1 MSRDLK
7 KVKTFDLLIEASN
20 LLNETSIR
28 IDLEREQRDCI
39 VNFLD
44 EIGGMIRTIENAE
57 IELTESLETQDRGDG
72 QRWLS
77 ENNKPQ
83 LSQMVED
90 QDY

>member
-28 IDLEREQRDCI
+28 VDLDHEQRDCI
-39 VNFLD
+39 VNCLD
-44 EIGGMIRTIENAE
+44 KIGGMIRTVENAE
-57 IELTESLETQDRGDG
+57 IELTESLEAQDRGDG

-77 ENNKPQ
+77 ENNKTQ
-83 LSQMVED
+83 LNQTIKD
-90 QDY
+90 KWF